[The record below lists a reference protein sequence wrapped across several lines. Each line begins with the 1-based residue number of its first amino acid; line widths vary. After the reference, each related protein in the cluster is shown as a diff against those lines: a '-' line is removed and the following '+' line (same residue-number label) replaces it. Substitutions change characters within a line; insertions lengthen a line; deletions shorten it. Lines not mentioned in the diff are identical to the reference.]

1 MIIIVF
7 FLLRVPVMRT
17 PANTMPPVNL
27 DIQTKII
34 AVFVF
39 LDSTV
44 KTVKEVGA

>member
-1 MIIIVF
+1 MIIIVIF
-7 FLLRVPVMRT
+7 LRVPVMQT

-27 DIQTKII
+27 DIHTKIT

-39 LDSTV
+39 LDSAV

>member
-1 MIIIVF
+1 MQ
-7 FLLRVPVMRT
+7 T

-27 DIQTKII
+27 DIHTKIT

>member
-1 MIIIVF
+1 MIIIVIF
-7 FLLRVPVMRT
+7 LRVPVMQT

-27 DIQTKII
+27 DIHTKIT

-39 LDSTV
+39 LDSVV

>member
-1 MIIIVF
+1 
-7 FLLRVPVMRT
+7 MRA
-17 PANTMPPVNL
+17 PANTMPTVNL

-44 KTVKEVGA
+44 KTVKEVGV